1 MPEDEDRLI
10 ALRMLPMLFKDRQ
23 FALERAQKSDRAE
36 YAVVCLPTDKYWD
49 VVEKTRR
56 YHGWVIVFVVTPPPG
71 GNGTANVDIREFLPR
86 QAQPGDAA
94 PNTDLTI
101 GQALK
106 MFQQAEATG
115 IDLLARDKRV
125 AGSFAR
131 QRPAVP
137 V

>member
-1 MPEDEDRLI
+1 M

-23 FALERAQKSDRAE
+23 FAHERAEKPDRAD

-56 YHGWVIVFVVTPPPG
+56 YPGWVIVFVLTPPPG
-71 GNGTANVDIREFLPR
+71 GTGTANVDIREFLPR
-86 QAQPGDAA
+86 QAQPGDVT
-94 PNTDLTI
+94 PDLDLTI
-101 GQALK
+101 GQAMK
-106 MFQQAEATG
+106 MFEQAEAMG

-131 QRPAVP
+131 QRPAVRA
-137 V
+137 